1 MHCSNSYGNPKSF
14 STEGHIKGVGRDNS
28 FSVGSIQ
35 LNLITNG
42 EESVG
47 DVAIVHALGKENLL
61 NNIVS
66 RGPEEVLEKPN
77 NKSETT

>member
-1 MHCSNSYGNPKSF
+1 M
-14 STEGHIKGVGRDNS
+14 
-28 FSVGSIQ
+28 GSIQ

-47 DVAIVHALGKENLL
+47 DVAIVQALVKENLPD
-61 NNIVS
+61 NIVH